1 MKKKTVLALAAG
13 VLACG
18 AAFAQG
24 PFYAGVELGAATLKN
39 QAQDLANTL
48 VRINGGS
55 SSVTQDTGLGFT
67 RLFGGY
73 NINKYV
79 AAELGYVQSGYANTT
94 FSGVSGSSVAY
105 SGTAKLSVN
114 GFDVSAIVHPMPDSG
129 AKGLFFRA
137 GMSSYTQKIDVS
149 GINIRGGSSS
159 KSGTGVNL
167 GIGYDLPVGPGD
179 VRFSYTNLS
188 SVAGISSNDSNA
200 FSVGYLWKF

>member
-55 SSVTQDTGLGFT
+55 SSVTQDTGVGFT

-79 AAELGYVQSGYANTT
+79 AAELGYVQSG
-94 FSGVSGSSVAY
+94 
-105 SGTAKLSVN
+105 
-114 GFDVSAIVHPMPDSG
+114 
-129 AKGLFFRA
+129 
-137 GMSSYTQKIDVS
+137 
-149 GINIRGGSSS
+149 
-159 KSGTGVNL
+159 
-167 GIGYDLPVGPGD
+167 
-179 VRFSYTNLS
+179 
-188 SVAGISSNDSNA
+188 
-200 FSVGYLWKF
+200 